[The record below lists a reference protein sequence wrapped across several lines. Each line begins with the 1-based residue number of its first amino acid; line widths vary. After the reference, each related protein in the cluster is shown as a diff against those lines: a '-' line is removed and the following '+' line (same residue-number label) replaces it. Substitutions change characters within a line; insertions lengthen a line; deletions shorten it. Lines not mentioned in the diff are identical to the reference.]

1 MIQRTKPLVS
11 VVIPVYQS
19 EETLRELCV
28 RIKNVF
34 SSIDYE
40 HEVIFIDD
48 SSPDNSW
55 KLIEEMSE
63 SADEFKVIGI
73 QLSKNF
79 GQHNAIF
86 AGLKNAN
93 GDYIVVM
100 DADLQDQPE
109 DISKLLDC
117 LESEDAF
124 DLVFAIRG
132 NRGDTFFKRKISSM
146 YWRVFSFLTGIVT
159 EGNVGT
165 FGVFRRVV
173 IDAIVSLPEANRNF
187 GLLALWV
194 GFRTGYITVNRNSRK
209 FGKSSYNFAALLK
222 MAIANIVSYSNRLL
236 SMVLIVASFISVTS
250 VVLGITV
257 IINSATNPSE
267 EVGWASLIAAV
278 FFSTGLI
285 MLAVGVSGLYI
296 GQILNQTRNRP
307 SYIIA
312 KSLASK
318 HSAEFRDLD

>member
-1 MIQRTKPLVS
+1 MIQKSKPLVS
-11 VVIPVYQS
+11 VVIPVYRS

-34 SSIDYE
+34 SSINFEYE
-40 HEVIFIDD
+40 IVLIDD
-48 SSPDNSW
+48 SSPDKSW
-55 KLIEEMSE
+55 KLIEEMSK
-63 SADEFKVIGI
+63 SANEFKVIGI

-86 AGLKNAN
+86 AGLKIAT
-93 GDYIVVM
+93 GDYVVVM

-109 DISKLLDC
+109 DISKMLEY
-117 LESEDAF
+117 LESEDPF

-132 NRGDTFFKRKISSM
+132 NRGDTFFKRKVSSM
-146 YWRVFSFLTGIVT
+146 YWKVFSFLTGIRT

-165 FGVFRRVV
+165 FGAFRRVV

-209 FGKSSYNFAALLK
+209 FGKSSYNFSALLK

-236 SMVLIVASFISVTS
+236 SMVLIAALFISVTS
-250 VVLGITV
+250 VILGTSV
-257 IINSATNPSE
+257 IITSVSNPSE
-267 EVGWASLIAAV
+267 AAGWASLIAAV

-285 MLAVGVSGLYI
+285 MLAIGVSGLYI
-296 GQILNQTRNRP
+296 GQILNQARNRP
-307 SYIIA
+307 SYIVSRSTGLERSPILGE
-312 KSLASK
+312 S
-318 HSAEFRDLD
+318 D